1 MANWK
6 KVIVSGSAA
15 ELASLSLDTALTVA
29 NGGTGASTLTDGG
42 VLLGSGTGAVT
53 PLGQA
58 TNGQLVIGSTG
69 GDPTLATLTG
79 GANITVTNT
88 AGAISIAATGLGS
101 GTVQSVS
108 ATGTENGITLTS
120 DGDSVNPTLTLG
132 GALTGVTNSQL
143 TNSSV
148 SYGGVTV
155 ALGASDATPA
165 FDLSDATSLPLGTG
179 TTGTLAI
186 SRGGTNITSYS
197 TGDILYASAAN
208 TLSKLNIGSTGEVLS
223 VSAGGV
229 VEWTAPTTGDIT
241 GLTSGSGITITS
253 ATGPV
258 PNIKVNYAGA
268 NNIIL
273 EAQDLSSSTVATSDK
288 IIFSDGSS
296 DVSFANVSDLPFTN
310 NSGDIESVANATNG
324 GIGVTSGTGPNV
336 TLAMDISNL
345 SAASIDVAADSLAIL
360 DANDSNLSKKSSFSA
375 IMTAVAGT
383 GLTATSGVLST
394 TTNPQ
399 ITASIYTGITGD
411 VSITAGGVSSVN
423 SVQANSVALGT
434 DTTGDYVANLG
445 AGTGVTI
452 ASNTGEGSTPTIAVN
467 YGSSANNAVE
477 GDITLA
483 VLGTTNEIEVS
494 SGASAALGAG
504 NRSITVGLPN
514 DVTITNNLTVS
525 NNAIISGDLTVSG
538 TASFTHSDNL
548 DIADKFITLSSGSTS
563 ATDGGIIVA
572 QGASGATQFG
582 EAFGF
587 NAQAGG
593 NGRWGITG
601 SLDNDAGA
609 IVALDQ
615 MVTVRTS
622 TVAPVAV
629 PIYGGTSGYG
639 NMHVDTA
646 TADIYIYA

>member
-15 ELASLSLDTALTVA
+15 ELASLSLDTALTVV

-53 PLGQA
+53 ALGQA

-69 GDPTLATLTG
+69 NDPVLSTLTEGTGVTITNTAGGIEIAAAGSGGTVTSVATAGTVNGLTLTG
-79 GANITVTNT
+79 GTIT
-88 AGAISIAATGLGS
+88 S
-101 GTVQSVS
+101 
-108 ATGTENGITLTS
+108 TGTI
-120 DGDSVNPTLTLG
+120 TLG
-132 GALTGVTNSQL
+132 GTLANIANGAL

-148 SYGGVTV
+148 SYGGVSV

-165 FDLSDATSLPLGTG
+165 FDLSDATSLPLGAG
-179 TTGTLAI
+179 TTGTLATT
-186 SRGGTNITSYS
+186 RGGTNITSYT
-197 TGDILYASAAN
+197 TGDILYTSATN
-208 TLSKLNIGSTGEVLS
+208 TLSKLNIGATGEVLS

-253 ATGPV
+253 AIGPV
-258 PNIKVNYAGA
+258 PNIEVNYAGA

-273 EAQDLSSSTVATSDK
+273 EAQDLAGSTVATSDK
-288 IIFSDGSS
+288 IMFSDGSS

-310 NSGDIESVANATNG
+310 NAGDIESVANAANG
-324 GIGVTSGTGPNV
+324 GLTVGSGTGPDV
-336 TLAMDISNL
+336 TLKLNFNDL
-345 SAASIDVAADSLAIL
+345 PAAAVDVAADSIAII
-360 DANDSNLSKKSSFSA
+360 DANDSNLSKKAAFSA

-467 YGSSANNAVE
+467 YGSAANNAVA
-477 GDITLA
+477 GATTLA

-548 DIADKFITLSSGSTS
+548 DIADKFITLSSGSIG

-601 SLDNDAGA
+601 SLDNDAGS

-615 MVTVRTS
+615 LVTVRNSTS
-622 TVAPVAV
+622 APAAD